1 MATSV
6 IGNLRVNLGLDTAAF
21 QSGLR
26 QVNKSLA
33 RMADTMKSVGQSM
46 SVGLTAPLTGF
57 SALSV
62 RAAGDFEASMN
73 RVQAATGATQAEF
86 DAMRQAARDMGKETQ
101 FSAIESADAIE
112 VLAKNGLDTSQILG
126 GALKASMLL
135 AASAGTDIA
144 NAGDIATDVML
155 QFGKQAKDL
164 IPVVDGIN
172 GTLLESKFNID
183 DYRLALAQA
192 GGVAGGLG
200 VSFDDFNAAIAGTSA
215 LFASGSDAGTSFKTF
230 LTRLVPA
237 SGPAADAM
245 KKLGLEFF
253 RADGSMKSMAE
264 VSQEL
269 KEGLAGLSDEA
280 RNEALSTIF
289 GTDALRTAIGLA
301 EQGADGIDRLKASI
315 GDVSAEEQAAARM
328 KGWNGE
334 LKKLGNAIKE
344 LQIAI
349 GDSGLLEWASN
360 AVRWL
365 SQLVAKLSESNPELL
380 KWGVI
385 IGGVAAALGPLLLGL
400 GALAAGVPVVVAGL
414 SAIVAAFAALSAP
427 VSAALA
433 VLAGAATLITANWDT
448 VGPFFTA
455 LVTSIK
461 DLFVGLAKTLAGIVN
476 GDMPLMVSGIK
487 QAWTGLDTF
496 FQTLW
501 DGIVGVFTAAWDK
514 IKPIVNSLA
523 TAVDAMKGVRDGPI
537 SIGPDPSGSTGPIL
551 PGTDTYYDER
561 GNLTNGL
568 RAGTS
573 GIGKQGTVDAKDYAQ
588 DFRDGMGIKSPSR
601 VMMEIGGY
609 LSEGLSAGIE
619 GGKGL
624 VDAASDRVGGS
635 MSGRFLSYFDGVTRG
650 AKSLSDVFAN
660 VQNAFA
666 NMLSDMSSR
675 LISSGLSSILGS
687 IFAAA
692 DPLTS
697 AMRGAGLPAIAPTM
711 QMMSPMIGNMVSG
724 SAITAAA
731 HVTVGVD
738 QKTGNLTAFVDERA
752 GAASAK
758 ALGAYDRAMPLR
770 VQQIT
775 ARPRAR

>member
-57 SALSV
+57 AALSV

-237 SGPAADAM
+237 SGPAGDAM

-334 LKKLGNAIKE
+334 LKTLGNAIKE

-427 VSAALA
+427 VAAALA
-433 VLAGAATLITANWDT
+433 VLAGAAILITANWDT

-476 GDMPLMVSGIK
+476 GDMPLMVRGIK

-501 DGIVGVFTAAWDK
+501 DGIVGVFTAAWGK
-514 IKPIVNSLA
+514 IRPIVDTLTS
-523 TAVDAMKGVRDGPI
+523 AVDAMKGVRDGPI

-609 LSEGLSAGIE
+609 LSEGLSAGIA

-724 SAITAAA
+724 GAITAAA

>member
-33 RMADTMKSVGQSM
+33 RMADTMKSVGRSM

-112 VLAKNGLDTSQILG
+112 VLAKNGLDTSQIFG

-172 GTLLESKFNID
+172 GVLIASKFGID

-200 VSFDDFNAAIAGTSA
+200 VSFDDFNASIAGTSA

-264 VSQEL
+264 VAQEL
-269 KEGLAGLSDEA
+269 KEGLDGLSDEA

-301 EQGADGIDRLKASI
+301 EQGADGIDKLKASI
-315 GDVSAEEQAAARM
+315 GNVSAEEQAAARM

-385 IGGVAAALGPLLLGL
+385 IGGVAAALGPMLLGL

-427 VSAALA
+427 VAAA
-433 VLAGAATLITANWDT
+433 IAAISGAAMLITANWDS
-448 VGPFFTA
+448 VGPFFTD
-455 LVTSIK
+455 LLTGIK
-461 DLFVGLAKTLAGIVN
+461 NVFVGLMKTLAGIVN
-476 GDMPLMVSGIK
+476 GDMLLMVDGIK
-487 QAWTGLDTF
+487 QAWSGLQEF

-501 DGIVGVFTAAWDK
+501 DGITGVFTAAWEK
-514 IKPIVNSLA
+514 IKPIVDALA
-523 TAVDAMKGVRDGPI
+523 SGIEAMKGVRDGPI
-537 SIGPDPSGSTGPIL
+537 SSGPYTGGATGPVL
-551 PGTDTYYDER
+551 PGTDTYFDER

-619 GGKGL
+619 GGKGM

-724 SAITAAA
+724 GAITAAA

-752 GAASAK
+752 GAVSAK

-775 ARPRAR
+775 AKPRAR